1 MWSDPSECLE
11 DIADAAS
18 NAQTLLNGLTRDQFA
33 QLPKSN
39 WRDYRALKN
48 AIVEVGEGIQALS
61 QDICDRHPEVD
72 WRGLAKLRDVVV
84 HRYPKIDLA
93 LLWPVL
99 KEEFPVL
106 LAAIQEEEVGRQ
118 SGSGQR

>member
-1 MWSDPSECLE
+1 MWSDPSGCLH

-33 QLPKSN
+33 RLPENN

-48 AIVEVGEGIQALS
+48 AIVEVGEGIKALS
-61 QDICDRHPEVD
+61 QDIFDRHPEVD

-99 KEEFPVL
+99 KEEFPAL
-106 LAAIQEEEVGRQ
+106 LAAVREELERQ